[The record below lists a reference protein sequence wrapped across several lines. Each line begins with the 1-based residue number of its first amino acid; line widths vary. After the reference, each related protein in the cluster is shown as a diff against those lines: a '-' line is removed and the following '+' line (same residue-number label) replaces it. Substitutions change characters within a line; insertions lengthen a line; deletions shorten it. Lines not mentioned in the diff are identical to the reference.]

1 MLQRHLPLTA
11 LAALLLL
18 GPSVPAPAQTVT
30 QAALL
35 EEALDAAA
43 GGDWSEARALARRT
57 GSKVAA
63 DLVTWTRLRDGG
75 GTWDDYARFLE
86 IHPDWPAMPV
96 LRKAAERQMP
106 AGLNSTS
113 VLAFFGGA
121 SPQTGTGSLRLAA
134 ALAATGET
142 QAAQAE
148 IARAWTTLSLTTA
161 ERQVMTAQWQE
172 TIAPQNAARLDMLLW
187 RGLTDEATGM
197 LPLVDPDT
205 QALARARIATRRD
218 DAGMQAAIAAVP
230 DRLRQDPGLAY
241 ERYLYRVAKS
251 KWQEAEAYL
260 LEASTSAD
268 ALGRPDFWMEKRPNL
283 ARQAL
288 EDGDVAGAYR
298 IASQNFGTSGTSYAD
313 SEWVAGFIALTRMND
328 PDRAIAHFERF
339 RAAVATPISLGR
351 AGYWLGRA
359 WTAKGDPVAAEAA
372 FRAGALYQTSFY
384 GQLAAMELGVT
395 PDPDLAGATLPDWRR
410 DPAMRASVTQAGY
423 FLLVAGDDARA
434 SVFLRQAAAG
444 QPADRR
450 AAIAQMAIDLGRPQI
465 GLRIAKDA
473 AADGVVLPAQ
483 YYPMHAIA
491 DAQWDVPTEYALAIA
506 RQEFEFD
513 ASAASSVGAR
523 GLMQLM
529 PATAQ
534 RMAERAGEPYE
545 PARLTADPLYNA
557 RLGTTYLAQ
566 MLDYYDGSYLLA
578 TAAYN
583 AGPGRVD
590 RWVQEMGDP
599 RDPSVDAI
607 AWIEQIPFSET
618 RNYVMRVIEGLHVY
632 RARLKGTPP
641 PVQIMADLSGLGPVH
656 VSTRDMD
663 ELPVVQRPVAEPAPP
678 PVAPAVASGPM
689 PRPTQ
694 PSDAL

>member
-1 MLQRHLPLTA
+1 MLDRHFPLTA
-11 LAALLLL
+11 LALLLLL
-18 GPSVPAPAQTVT
+18 GPSAPAPAQTVV

-35 EEALDAAA
+35 EEALDAA
-43 GGDWSEARALARRT
+43 GTGDWSEARALARRT
-57 GSKVAA
+57 GSKVAV
-63 DLVTWTRLRDGG
+63 DVVTWTRLRDGG
-75 GTWDDYARFLE
+75 GSWDDYARFLE
-86 IHPDWPAMPV
+86 LHPDWPAMPA

-106 AGLNSTS
+106 AGLDSLS
-113 VLAFFGGA
+113 VLAFFGGTT
-121 SPQTGTGSLRLAA
+121 PQTGSGSLRLAA
-134 ALAATGET
+134 ALAATGEE
-142 QAAQAE
+142 QAAEAE
-148 IARAWTTLSLTTA
+148 VVRAWTTLSLTGT
-161 ERQVMTAQWQE
+161 ERQAMMAHWQAAI
-172 TIAPQNAARLDMLLW
+172 TPYNGARLDMLLW

-197 LPLVDPDT
+197 VPMVDADT

-218 DAGMQAAIAAVP
+218 EAGMQAAIAAVP
-230 DRLRQDPGLAY
+230 DRLKDDPGLAY
-241 ERYLYRVAKS
+241 ERYLYRVSKS
-251 KWQEAEAYL
+251 KWQEAEDYL
-260 LEASTSAD
+260 LAASTSSD

-288 EDGDVAGAYR
+288 EDGDVTGAYR
-298 IASQNFGTSGTSYAD
+298 IASQNYGTGGTPYAD

-328 PDRAIAHFERF
+328 PDVAIAHFERF
-339 RAAVATPISLGR
+339 KAAVATPISLGR

-372 FRAGALYQTSFY
+372 YQAGAQYQTSFY
-384 GQLAAMELGVT
+384 GQLSAMELGAT
-395 PDPDLAGATLPDWRR
+395 PDPELAGGELPDWRR
-410 DPAMRASVTQAGY
+410 DPVMRTSVTQAGY

-434 SVFLRQAAAG
+434 SVFLRQAASG
-444 QPADRR
+444 RPAARR

-491 DAQWDVPTEYALAIA
+491 AARWDVPTEYALAIA
-506 RQEFEFD
+506 RQESEFD
-513 ASAASSVGAR
+513 ANAASSVGAR

-590 RWVQEMGDP
+590 RWIKEMGDP

-632 RARLKGTPP
+632 RARLKGAPP
-641 PVQIMADLSGLGPVH
+641 PMQIMADLSGLGPVH

-663 ELPVVQRPVAEPAPP
+663 ALPPAP
-678 PVAPAVASGPM
+678 APAVASGPM
-689 PRPTQ
+689 PRPAG
-694 PSDAL
+694 AL